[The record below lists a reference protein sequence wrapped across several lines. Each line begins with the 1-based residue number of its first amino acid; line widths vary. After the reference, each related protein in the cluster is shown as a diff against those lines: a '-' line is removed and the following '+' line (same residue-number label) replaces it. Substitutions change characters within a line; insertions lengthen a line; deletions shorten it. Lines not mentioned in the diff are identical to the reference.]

1 MKFFAATFITLF
13 VVTSAWAFEPAG
25 PPPKKTFEWT
35 VQYLTEVTYPVVSM
49 DKDTV
54 LGDCIDY
61 MRLSRPLEYRIE
73 IDASAIDEGRL
84 QAPIRIEIKA
94 RNIKVI
100 DFLAK
105 IAEVAQANLVIE
117 TGKVRLIPRTS
128 SEKTGAVESTKK
140 PAASDSPEVPV
151 KPNP

>member
-1 MKFFAATFITLF
+1 L
-13 VVTSAWAFEPAG
+13 
-25 PPPKKTFEWT
+25 
-35 VQYLTEVTYPVVSM
+35 
-49 DKDTV
+49 
-54 LGDCIDY
+54 
-61 MRLSRPLEYRIE
+61 
-73 IDASAIDEGRL
+73 
-84 QAPIRIEIKA
+84 IEIKA